1 MPPAQPSRQ
10 INLTGK
16 PHGLAPTSEGKIRAN
31 RLFARQDGV
40 TPPYVAT
47 AHNKKA
53 GADVS
58 ICTGGL
64 TSSES

>member
-1 MPPAQPSRQ
+1 M
-10 INLTGK
+10 
-16 PHGLAPTSEGKIRAN
+16 LAPTTKEIIAIKFYVPRRG
-31 RLFARQDGV
+31 GV